1 MVLQTGN
8 NKLERTIWPQHVL
21 SLVPPISGQVTG
33 TCDEEC
39 RMGVGGSGGGCSI
52 SVAGS
57 RSPAYLMRRC
67 GIFWD
72 GPKYFD

>member
-39 RMGVGGSGGGCSI
+39 RMGVGGSGGGGAAFQSQE
-52 SVAGS
+52 AGV
-57 RSPAYLMRRC
+57 RH
-67 GIFWD
+67 I
-72 GPKYFD
+72 